1 MMTRRI
7 TTRRSHYYNQ
17 HFLHLRNIYP
27 CLFVMI
33 PFLFLISLNPTIHTM
48 AMALILP
55 SSSSSSIRSFRQI
68 MVVHND
74 DGTNNKN
81 KQQQQKQQETET
93 DSTTTKTSP
102 IIELLY
108 KGGYGTISSCNNN
121 IESILDL
128 LYQSTPDLIV
138 MDISSSSS
146 GGSRGSRG
154 SRSVDSL
161 DIISILKSNHN
172 NNDPSSIILYNH
184 IPILLLSSRGMT
196 SDRIHAFQNG
206 VDGYLSIPFDSDE
219 CLALVDRLVGRY
231 DEVKGAHFWGDEEVE
246 DGINLNFDTLNVVRR
261 QPIVGTT
268 MAISSSGYRNDP
280 SKGERS
286 NEEKNTLNTG
296 LKEQQ
301 QQQQQQH
308 EKEDENVKGI
318 IILRDEIKN
327 LRMVLQDMGLVDE
340 SSQTS
345 LENDGNDNS
354 DHTVTSSSSSFS
366 SYPTSYKKVKGVSD
380 ATRQRQQYY
389 GITGSNNSNP
399 IPLLAKG
406 GRGINGRRIS
416 RGGPLT
422 IPPSP
427 SLSKSQP
434 PTSPSSSSSSS
445 SQRMIP
451 TIDLTTSERQ
461 VLDLLCNG
469 LTNKEIAYERG
480 TTSAVGV
487 GNIVSR
493 LYTKTGSRTR
503 TELLRWAMRAG
514 YVPRIFE

>member
-33 PFLFLISLNPTIHTM
+33 PFLFLIFFNPTIHTI

-81 KQQQQKQQETET
+81 KQQQPKQQETET
-93 DSTTTKTSP
+93 DSTTTTKTSP

-146 GGSRGSRG
+146 GGSRGRG

-354 DHTVTSSSSSFS
+354 DHTVTSSSFS